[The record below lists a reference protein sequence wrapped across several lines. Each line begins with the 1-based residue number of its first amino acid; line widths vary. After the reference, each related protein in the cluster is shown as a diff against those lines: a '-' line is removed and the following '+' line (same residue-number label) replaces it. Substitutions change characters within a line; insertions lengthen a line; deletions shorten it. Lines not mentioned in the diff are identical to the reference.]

1 MVKQQHRKPTK
12 AEFEILMILWKHSE
26 AVTVREVFEAV
37 NEQKYASYT
46 TVLKLLQIMHEK
58 GLVERDEQNRAHR
71 YRAKIKQK
79 ETGKRML
86 DEVLQKIFGGS
97 ASRLVQQVLEAE
109 TTSAEDMREIRKMI
123 ERAEKGAKQK

>member
-12 AEFEILMILWKHSE
+12 AELEILMILWEYSE

-71 YRAKIKQK
+71 YRARIKQK

-86 DEVLQKIFGGS
+86 EEVLQKIFGGS

-123 ERAEKGAKQK
+123 EKAEKGAKQK

>member
-1 MVKQQHRKPTK
+1 MVKQQHRKPTR
-12 AEFEILMILWKHSE
+12 AELEILMILWKHSE
-26 AVTVREVFEAV
+26 ATVREVFEAV

-123 ERAEKGAKQK
+123 KKAEKGAKQK

>member
-12 AEFEILMILWKHSE
+12 AELEILMILWKHSE

-123 ERAEKGAKQK
+123 EKAEKGAKQK